1 MNTIK
6 NLLSESMQQM
16 GMIEALSIQAVI
28 TALAVAFFCSIL
40 IYLVYR
46 YFYKGVSYSSNFGML
61 LIMLTMVTA
70 FIIICISTNLVL
82 SLGMVGALSIVRFRA
97 AVKEPLDVG
106 FLFFAIAAGL
116 TAGARL
122 YAVAVTGTI
131 IVNLIFILCY
141 LLLNGT
147 ASYLLVIR
155 HTSQASEALAAALK
169 DQKLKLK
176 SKIRHN
182 EITEITYAVNLKK
195 NSIGL
200 PDTLSAIPGVEN
212 VVLVQY
218 NQEA

>member
-1 MNTIK
+1 MNSIK
-6 NLLSESMQQM
+6 NILMESMQQL
-16 GMIEALSIQAVI
+16 GMIESLSLRTVAM
-28 TALAVAFFCSIL
+28 AMGVAFFCAVL

-46 YFYKGVSYSSNFGML
+46 YFYKGVSFSSKFGML

-70 FIIICISTNLVL
+70 FIILCISTNLVL

-122 YAVAVTGTI
+122 YVVAIAGTL
-131 IVNLIFILCY
+131 IVNLVFILCY
-141 LLLNGT
+141 VAISSNT
-147 ASYLLVIR
+147 AFLLVIR
-155 HTSQASEALAAALK
+155 YTDEAAEALEQQLADKRL
-169 DQKLKLK
+169 QLK
-176 SKIRHN
+176 SKIRHA
-182 EITEITYAVNLKK
+182 EVSEDTYALNLRSDSKE
-195 NSIGL
+195 L
-200 PDTLSAIPGVEN
+200 VDQLSAIKGVEN

>member
-6 NLLSESMQQM
+6 NLLSESMQQL
-16 GMIEALSIQAVI
+16 GMIESLNIPTVI
-28 TALAVAFFCSIL
+28 ISFATAFLCAIL
-40 IYLVYR
+40 IYVVYR
-46 YFYKGVSYSSNFGML
+46 WFYKGVSYSPSFGML
-61 LIMLTMVTA
+61 LIMLTLLTN
-70 FIIICISTNLVL
+70 FIILCISTNLVL

-122 YAVAVTGTI
+122 YVIAVVGTL
-131 IVNLIFILCY
+131 IVDLIFILCY
-141 LLLNGT
+141 LLFNGT

-155 HTSQASEALAAALK
+155 HTDEAAEILEDTLYSQRK
-169 DQKLKLK
+169 KLK
-176 SKIRHN
+176 SKIRQN
-182 EITEITYAVNLKK
+182 AVTEITYSVRLKED
-195 NSIGL
+195 SDQL
-200 PDTLSAIPGVEN
+200 VELLSDIPGVES